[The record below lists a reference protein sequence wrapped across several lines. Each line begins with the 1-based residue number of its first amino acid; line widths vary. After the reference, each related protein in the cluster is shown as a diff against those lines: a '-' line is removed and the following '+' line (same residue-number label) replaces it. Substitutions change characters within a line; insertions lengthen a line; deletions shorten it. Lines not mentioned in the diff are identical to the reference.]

1 MNFKDIHIG
10 QLIRKGVLESEIEI
24 SRICKFLNCSE
35 EQINEMY
42 ASQSLD
48 SEILLKW
55 SKILE
60 YDFFR
65 IYTQHLILYAPA
77 RVNNQSE
84 VKPKLSLPVFKKIFI
99 QKKS

>member
-1 MNFKDIHIG
+1 MNFKNIHIG
-10 QLIRKGVLESEIEI
+10 QLIKKGVLESEIEI

-42 ASQSLD
+42 TLQSLD

-55 SKILE
+55 SKLLE

-65 IYTQHLILYAPA
+65 IYTQHLILYSPA
-77 RVNNQSE
+77 RANQSE
-84 VKPKLSLPVFKKIFI
+84 IKQKLSLPAFKKHLY
-99 QKKS
+99 KRNY